1 MSAPTRK
8 DHPPDFHSKEINVY
22 SILSII
28 FGFILPPFGLL
39 FALVSLSQIKKD
51 KTQDGRSIALV
62 GLVISIILNVFILLF
77 ILAIILIKI
86 SV

>member
-1 MSAPTRK
+1 MFLQGSWSFNESTQ
-8 DHPPDFHSKEINVY
+8 DESKPKVDC
-22 SILSII
+22 SII